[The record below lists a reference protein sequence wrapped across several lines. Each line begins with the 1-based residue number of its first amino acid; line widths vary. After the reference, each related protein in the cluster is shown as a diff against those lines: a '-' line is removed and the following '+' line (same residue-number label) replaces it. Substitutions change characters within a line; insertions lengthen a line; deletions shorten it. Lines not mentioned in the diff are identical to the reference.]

1 MAFPYC
7 RDGSKGK
14 SRHDID
20 TKMLHSCLSSLII
33 FLRKLWHEENDN
45 QNSVCRNVSDCRTG
59 PRTEN
64 VHGESSCRWRPGSYP
79 RWFCGQRH
87 HWWSRQE
94 YVECWRQCKI
104 AGIHGGIGDFSVDG
118 DSILLPVKIPS
129 TNMKINPARVVTVML
144 PIALETVKR
153 LQVVM
158 VATAIIL
165 FIPARAAVLL
175 TVRQVQ
181 LQEIPVVRMRMEMET
196 VQGVIV

>member
-1 MAFPYC
+1 M
-7 RDGSKGK
+7 
-14 SRHDID
+14 
-20 TKMLHSCLSSLII
+20 I
-33 FLRKLWHEENDN
+33 FL
-45 QNSVCRNVSDCRTG
+45 SMA
-59 PRTEN
+59 
-64 VHGESSCRWRPGSYP
+64 
-79 RWFCGQRH
+79 
-87 HWWSRQE
+87 
-94 YVECWRQCKI
+94 I
-104 AGIHGGIGDFSVDG
+104 ASF
-118 DSILLPVKIPS
+118 LPVKIPS
-129 TNMKINPARVVTVML
+129 TNRKINPARVVTVML